1 VLLAIL
7 RDGASLSAAPAAM
20 IEAILWD
27 NDGVLVDTEERF
39 FLATRNAL
47 ARADVNLTREQYLE
61 FSLTRGRSAFD
72 LLEASGWSADQI
84 LRLRGERDLAYAAML
99 CAGCVAMDG
108 VIETL
113 ERLKGRARMAIVTT
127 SLRKHFD
134 LAHRASGVREYFDL
148 ILAREDYSKSKP
160 HPEPYLAALDRLCAS
175 AERCIAVEDSAR
187 GLQSALAAGLRCVVV
202 PNHFTRGSH
211 FGGAL
216 AVLDD
221 IRALPA
227 LVDWL

>member
-1 VLLAIL
+1 
-7 RDGASLSAAPAAM
+7 M

-27 NDGVLVDTEERF
+27 NDGVLVDTEEMF
-39 FLATRNAL
+39 FLATRDTL
-47 ARADVNLTREQYLE
+47 AGAGVDLTREQYIE
-61 FSLTRGRSAFD
+61 FALTSGRSSFD

-99 CAGCVAMDG
+99 CTGCVAMDG

-113 ERLKGRARMAIVTT
+113 ARLKGKARMAIVTT

-134 LAHRASGVREYFDL
+134 LAHRGSGVREYFDL
-148 ILAREDYSKSKP
+148 ILAREDYCQSKP
-160 HPEPYLAALDRLCAS
+160 HPEPYLTALDRLSVATDRS
-175 AERCIAVEDSAR
+175 IAVEDSAR

-202 PNHFTRGSH
+202 PNRFTKGSR
-211 FGGAL
+211 FSGAI

-221 IRALPA
+221 VRALPA
-227 LVDWL
+227 LVESL

>member
-1 VLLAIL
+1 
-7 RDGASLSAAPAAM
+7 M

-27 NDGVLVDTEERF
+27 NDGVLVDTEEMF
-39 FLATRNAL
+39 FSATRDAL
-47 ARADVNLTREQYLE
+47 ARAGVNLTREQYLE
-61 FSLTRGRSAFD
+61 FALTTGRGAFD
-72 LLEASGWSADQI
+72 LLQATGWSAAHI

-99 CAGCVAMDG
+99 RAGCVAMDG

-113 ERLKGRARMAIVTT
+113 ARLKGKARMAIVTT

-148 ILAREDYSKSKP
+148 ILAREDYRQSKP
-160 HPEPYLAALDRLCAS
+160 HPEPYLTALDRLSVA
-175 AERCIAVEDSAR
+175 AERSIAVEDSAR
-187 GLQSALAAGLRCVVV
+187 GLQSALAAGLRCIVV
-202 PNHFTRGSH
+202 PNRFTRGSP

-221 IRALPA
+221 VRALPA
-227 LVDWL
+227 VVESL